1 MKQLIS
7 IFIFSI
13 FVCTAYAQDATKYQK
28 ERATMFTSYIAEKE
42 SLSDEQELFVYNVM
56 LERVVNANSRIKSS
70 PELAREDK
78 QKIYKDE
85 FSKALQKLSAEFG
98 PKMARRYMQ
107 LSNEARK
114 NADNN

>member
-1 MKQLIS
+1 MVLVGVRRKQFGNKHTIWYKLDARDSTFRI
-7 IFIFSI
+7 IFYKK
-13 FVCTAYAQDATKYQK
+13 VQK
-28 ERATMFTSYIAEKE
+28 TIDPQRDQTPSYWRA
-42 SLSDEQELFVYNVM
+42 L
-56 LERVVNANSRIKSS
+56 
-70 PELAREDK
+70 ELAREDK

-107 LSNEARK
+107 LSNEARI